1 MAIAKNGINGGFS
14 GKVGSV
20 IGYQWRGIDVIRS
33 LPRPSKK
40 KRTVAQ
46 LANQQKMKI
55 VQEFLQNVIYF
66 VRVGF
71 KKEAD
76 ERVMSA
82 FNVAMSY
89 NKRQAIAGEY
99 PEQRLDYAKV
109 MVSNG
114 GIAPVRD
121 GSARWTAGGVEIR
134 WKNNAGE
141 TDAALSDHLMA
152 LVYIPEGPAAIFLFN
167 GPQRDQE
174 TAFIAVGNAESS
186 LIGQPAHVYAAFTTY
201 DGRDVSPSSHLPVA
215 ES

>member
-20 IGYQWRGIDVIRS
+20 IGYQWRGIDVMRS

-55 VQEFLQNVIYF
+55 VQEFLKNIIYF

-89 NKRQAIAGEY
+89 NKKQAITGEY
-99 PEQRLDYAKV
+99 PDQRLDYAKV
-109 MVSNG
+109 IVSNG

-121 GSARWTAGGVEIR
+121 GSARWVAGGVEIR

-141 TDAALSDHLMA
+141 AHADHNDYLLA
-152 LVYIPEGPAAIFLFN
+152 VVYIPVGPATMFLFN
-167 GPQRDQE
+167 GPRRDQE
-174 TAFIAVGNAESS
+174 TAFIPIGNADSEF
-186 LIGQPAHVYAAFTTY
+186 IGQPAHVYTTFTAY
-201 DGRDVSPSSHLPVA
+201 DGSDVSPSTYLTVA